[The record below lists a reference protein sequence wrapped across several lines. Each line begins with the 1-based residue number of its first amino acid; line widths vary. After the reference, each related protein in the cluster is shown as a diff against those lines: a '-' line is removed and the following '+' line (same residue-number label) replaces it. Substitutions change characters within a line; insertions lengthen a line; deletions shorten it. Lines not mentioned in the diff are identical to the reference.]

1 MSMKRRSWH
10 RAACAASLLLTAT
23 LTASACSPTPSDD
36 DKDPS
41 GKGGGRLTVARTG
54 DIEQLDPAR
63 ATAFQSVQTLGLVY
77 DTLVDTD
84 DSGELVPG
92 LAEKWQVAPD
102 GKAVEL
108 TLREG
113 VKFHDGTPFTAADAK
128 ATLERN
134 MAKETGSV
142 VGSYLANITAVEADG
157 ATLTLTLKQPDASLL
172 TALTYTGNAMLAKK
186 DIDAGTVGKK
196 PNGTGPFRW
205 RKWKQNQRLELA
217 ANSAYFAGAPKVSTV
232 EFRVIPD
239 EASIA
244 SGMQAG
250 SFDLGILS
258 DPAVAKQVTGAKAA
272 VTAQPTLAYH
282 VLQLN
287 ARKGPL
293 AKPEARQ
300 AIACAVDRQEIA
312 DAVYFGQAKVT
323 GPITSPA
330 YPYDPTAALPCEP
343 GDTAAAK
350 ALLKKAGYPDGFE
363 LKTITMTGEYST
375 STNIAQVLQAQ
386 LKKIGV
392 TLELERQQTNV
403 YVDNWMKGKFD
414 AAVAL
419 NGGSV
424 DPYLIYNR
432 YFTKGASLT
441 VPAGYDSPRL
451 DELLAAANL
460 TTDKTDR
467 TARFDD
473 LQKELLGQSP
483 WVWLFANQVYYA
495 VGTDLK
501 GFKAL
506 PTESLEYLGKA
517 TVGR

>member
-1 MSMKRRSWH
+1 MTRRPWRRPGS
-10 RAACAASLLLTAT
+10 AAALLLVAA
-23 LTASACSPTPSDD
+23 LTASACSPNPSDD
-36 DKDPS
+36 SDKAAGGD
-41 GKGGGRLTVARTG
+41 GGRITVARTG

-84 DSGELVPG
+84 DGGQLVPG

-102 GKAVEL
+102 GKSVEL
-108 TLREG
+108 TLRQG
-113 VKFHDGTPFTAADAK
+113 VTFHDGTPLTAEDAK

-134 MAKETGSV
+134 MAKETGAV
-142 VGSYLANITAVEADG
+142 VGSYLANVTAVAASG
-157 ATLTLTLKQPDASLL
+157 NTLTLTLKQPDASLL
-172 TALTYTGNAMLAKK
+172 TALTYTGNSILAKK

-196 PNGTGPFRW
+196 PNGTGPFTW
-205 RKWKQNQRLELA
+205 KSWKQNQKLELA
-217 ANSAYFAGAPKVSTV
+217 ANTKYFGGAPKAKTV

-250 SFDLGILS
+250 SFQLGILS

-272 VTAQPTLAYH
+272 ITAQPTLAYH
-282 VLQLN
+282 TLMLN
-287 ARKGPL
+287 GRSGPL
-293 AKPEARQ
+293 AKTEVRQ

-330 YPYDPTAALPCEP
+330 YPYDPTAALPCKP
-343 GDTAAAK
+343 GDVDAAK
-350 ALLKKAGYPDGFE
+350 ELLRKAGEAKGFT
-363 LKTITMTGEYST
+363 LKTITMIGEYST

-392 TLELERQQTNV
+392 DLQLERQQTNV
-403 YVDNWMKGKFD
+403 YVDNWLKGKFD

-432 YFTKGASLT
+432 YFTKDASLSL
-441 VPAGYDSPRL
+441 PAGFSSDKLS
-451 DELLAAANL
+451 ELLAAANT
-460 TTDKTDR
+460 TTDTGER
-467 TARFDD
+467 TAHFDA
-473 LQKELLGQSP
+473 LQKELLTQSP

-495 VGTDLK
+495 VGKDLT
-501 GFKAL
+501 GFKPL
-506 PTESLEYLGKA
+506 PTESLEYLRKA
-517 TVGR
+517 TVGQ